1 MSFQN
6 THFVQEFVP
15 TYTVKSEYLPTNRVV
30 DANQGQT
37 AEWVWDLLL
46 FLAQKIWRTK
56 KSR

>member
-37 AEWVWDLLL
+37 AEWVFDV
-46 FLAQKIWRTK
+46 
-56 KSR
+56 

>member
-1 MSFQN
+1 MSSQN

-37 AEWVWDLLL
+37 AEWVFDV
-46 FLAQKIWRTK
+46 
-56 KSR
+56 